1 MDQVKALLADG
12 SVTPADL
19 LVLARC
25 PTCGDDPPTFKQAC
39 KDQRSEEW
47 IQARSGRLTASD
59 AAAVCVSSASSK
71 LCAKVNQ
78 INAFLLYS
86 RKFYRTIGG
95 SFI

>member
-47 IQARSGRLTASD
+47 IEARSGRLTASD
-59 AAAVCVSSASSK
+59 CAAVCVSSASSK
-71 LCAKVNQ
+71 LCAKNRL
-78 INAFLLYS
+78 I
-86 RKFYRTIGG
+86 K
-95 SFI
+95 